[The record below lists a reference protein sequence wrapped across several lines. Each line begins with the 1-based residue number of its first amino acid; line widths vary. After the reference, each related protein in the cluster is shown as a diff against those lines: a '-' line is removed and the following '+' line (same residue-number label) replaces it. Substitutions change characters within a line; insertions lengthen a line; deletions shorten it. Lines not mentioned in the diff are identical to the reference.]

1 MALTKGKH
9 NIAEIEGIRCS
20 VVESGVSPERAA
32 FLKEILEFN
41 GYTVKIEKDKAK
53 DGTPLETDVVGVTDL
68 LFNPMIVVYQQKL
81 FLKDGTVVSP
91 AWWNQWP
98 AQWNIPYW
106 QVKR

>member
-20 VVESGVSPERAA
+20 VIESGVSRERAA
-32 FLKEILEFN
+32 FLKDILEFN
-41 GYTVKIEKDKAK
+41 GYTVKIEQEKAK
-53 DGTPLETDVVGVTDL
+53 DGAPLETDVLGVTDL

-81 FLKDGTVVSP
+81 LLKDGTTVSP

-98 AQWNIPYW
+98 AQWDIPYW